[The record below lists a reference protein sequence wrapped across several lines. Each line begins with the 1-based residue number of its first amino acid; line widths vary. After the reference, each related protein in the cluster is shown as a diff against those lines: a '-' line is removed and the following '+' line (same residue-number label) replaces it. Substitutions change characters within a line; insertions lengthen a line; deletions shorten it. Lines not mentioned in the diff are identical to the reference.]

1 MRDFAERHA
10 LALVLALAVAGL
22 AATALA
28 AAITDASAGDI
39 SAYGLFVVAVVAVVL
54 ALWRSLS
61 TQRQAAASGRQA
73 ETTHR
78 EALDARLRHG
88 AEMVNSEHAGVR
100 AAGRHLLTSLAK
112 EHPTE
117 YSALVAQIL
126 EAAKIE
132 DDHGRADD
140 LG

>member
-1 MRDFAERHA
+1 MRDYAERHA

-22 AATALA
+22 AAAALA
-28 AAITDASAGDI
+28 AAIADASAGDI

-61 TQRQAAASGRQA
+61 TQRQATASGRQA

-88 AEMVNSEHAGVR
+88 AEMVNSEYEGVQL
-100 AAGRHLLTSLAK
+100 AGRYLLESLAA
-112 EHPTE
+112 E
-117 YSALVAQIL
+117 YADEYDELVTRIL
-126 EAAKIE
+126 SIGKAGENNE
-132 DDHGRADD
+132 
-140 LG
+140 

>member
-10 LALVLALAVAGL
+10 LALVLALAAAGL
-22 AATALA
+22 AAAALA

-61 TQRQAAASGRQA
+61 IQRQAAASGRQA

-88 AEMVNSEHAGVR
+88 AEMVNSDFAGVR

-112 EHPTE
+112 EHPAE

>member
-22 AATALA
+22 AAAALA
-28 AAITDASAGDI
+28 ATLADASAEDI

-100 AAGRHLLTSLAK
+100 AAGRHLLASLAT

-117 YSALVAQIL
+117 YSALVARIL
-126 EAAKIE
+126 RLTKIE
-132 DDHGRADD
+132 DDDGRADD